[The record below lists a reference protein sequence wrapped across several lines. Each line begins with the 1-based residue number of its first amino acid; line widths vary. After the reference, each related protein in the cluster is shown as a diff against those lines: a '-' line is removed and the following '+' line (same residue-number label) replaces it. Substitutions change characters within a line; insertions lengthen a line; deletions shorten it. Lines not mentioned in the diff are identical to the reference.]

1 MSAGVL
7 LFILMLILA
16 FIGFPIY
23 IALGASVI
31 VALSV
36 SGLPMVTVPQ
46 KVFTGINS
54 TSLLAIPFFMLAGNL
69 MAKGITRKLIDVA
82 NAFCGHVKGSLAVIT
97 VVASA
102 FFGAITGSAVAT
114 CSAIGGITSV
124 AMREEGYPRPFISAM
139 ISMSSIL
146 GPLVPPSILLIVF
159 ASLTDTNVTQLFLAT
174 IPAAIVFTIFLVGYA
189 LWYGKKHNLPSHE
202 KASWKVRGKALKDG
216 IWALLMP
223 VIILGGI
230 FGGIFTATEA
240 AAVSAAYALIV
251 GLFIYKTIKLKDI
264 IPSFLEASLS
274 TAVILILIAFSNA
287 SGYVIVATQ
296 LPNQIMEFITSITQ
310 NKYVILLMINIL
322 LLIVGCLIEANAAE
336 VMLVPLMLPLF
347 QNLGISM
354 FQFAMIFC
362 FNMYLGLITPPV
374 GTAMLLGKQIAGASV
389 SETLKAAVPMF
400 LFGLVLLVV
409 ITYFPAFTDF
419 LPSLAQAGG

>member
-1 MSAGVL
+1 M
-7 LFILMLILA
+7 
-16 FIGFPIY
+16 
-23 IALGASVI
+23 I
-31 VALSV
+31 VV
-36 SGLPMVTVPQ
+36 
-46 KVFTGINS
+46 KER
-54 TSLLAIPFFMLAGNL
+54 AIPGQLPR
-69 MAKGITRKLIDVA
+69 GIV
-82 NAFCGHVKGSLAVIT
+82 
-97 VVASA
+97 
-102 FFGAITGSAVAT
+102 
-114 CSAIGGITSV
+114 
-124 AMREEGYPRPFISAM
+124 
-139 ISMSSIL
+139 
-146 GPLVPPSILLIVF
+146 
-159 ASLTDTNVTQLFLAT
+159 
-174 IPAAIVFTIFLVGYA
+174 
-189 LWYGKKHNLPSHE
+189 HE
-202 KASWKVRGKALKDG
+202 KAPV
-216 IWALLMP
+216 LLMP

-251 GLFIYKTIKLKDI
+251 VLFIYKTIKLKDI

-296 LPNQIMEFITSITQ
+296 LPNQIMEFITSITE
-310 NKYVILLMINIL
+310 NKYLILLLINIL